1 MIKDNLADF
10 ANKRYGQNFL
20 KNDYYINQIIQS
32 IPKDSLV
39 IAEIGPG
46 LGDLTKELVR
56 VRNVEAF
63 EVDKRLCQHL
73 QIEFS
78 DAIDS
83 GSLRLNCG
91 DVLKRWEDK
100 SLLSEEYHLVANLP
114 YYIATNIILK
124 AFKDPLCKSI
134 LVMVQKEVAVK
145 FSAQSKQ
152 KEFSSLS
159 VLTQSV
165 GKASICF
172 DVPAEAFVPQPNVTS
187 SVLLIEKDRS
197 EDDENFE
204 AFLRVAFQQPRKKLS
219 KNLLVAF
226 SKDKIEPLF
235 EKLGLIPNL
244 RPHEAQTTIYHH
256 LYRELK
262 KDFID
267 GKQRAEQQ
275 SRTKHRRDKTTK

>member
-1 MIKDNLADF
+1 MIKKNLADF
-10 ANKRYGQNFL
+10 ANKRFGQNFL

-32 IPKDSLV
+32 IPKDSLK

-73 QIEFS
+73 QTEFS

-83 GSLRLNCG
+83 GRLRLNCG

-100 SLLSEEYHLVANLP
+100 SLLDEEYHLVANLP

-145 FSAQSKQ
+145 FSAESKQ

-172 DVPAEAFVPQPNVTS
+172 DVPAEAFVPPPNVTS
-187 SVLLIEKDRS
+187 SVLLIEKVRS

-204 AFLRVAFQQPRKKLS
+204 AFLRIAFQQPRKKLS
-219 KNLLVAF
+219 KNLLVTF

-235 EKLGLIPNL
+235 KKLGLKPDL

-267 GKQRAEQQ
+267 GRKNTKQ
-275 SRTKHRRDKTTK
+275 SREKKRRGKATK

>member
-1 MIKDNLADF
+1 MIKENLADF
-10 ANKRYGQNFL
+10 ANKRFGQNFL
-20 KNDYYINQIIQS
+20 KNDYYIHQIIQS
-32 IPKDSLV
+32 IPNDSLT

-56 VRNVEAF
+56 VRNVVAF
-63 EVDKRLCQHL
+63 EVDKRLCEHL
-73 QIEFS
+73 QTEFNS
-78 DAIDS
+78 AIDN

-91 DVLKRWEDK
+91 DVLERWEDS
-100 SLLSEEYHLVANLP
+100 SLLDEEYHLVANLP

-145 FSAQSKQ
+145 FSAESKQ

-159 VLTQSV
+159 VLAQSV
-165 GKASICF
+165 GRASICF
-172 DVPAEAFVPQPNVTS
+172 DVPPEAFVPPPNVIS
-187 SVLLIEKDRS
+187 SVLLIEKECS

-204 AFLRVAFQQPRKKLS
+204 AFLRVAFKQPRKKLS
-219 KNLLVAF
+219 KNLLVTF

-235 EKLGLIPNL
+235 EELGLAPNL
-244 RPHEAQTTIYHH
+244 RPHEAKTTIYHH
-256 LYRELK
+256 LYRALK

-267 GKQRAEQQ
+267 GKQETRAKQ
-275 SRTKHRRDKTTK
+275 SRKQQRTE